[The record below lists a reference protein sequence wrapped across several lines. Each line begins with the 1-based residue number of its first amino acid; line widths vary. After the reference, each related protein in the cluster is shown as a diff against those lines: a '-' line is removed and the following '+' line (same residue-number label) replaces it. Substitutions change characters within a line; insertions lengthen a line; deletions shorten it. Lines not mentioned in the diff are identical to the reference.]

1 MHKDSSFNHDKFS
14 LEAKRRLAPE
24 KVQEF
29 LRRYRAGLLPSCIV
43 EYFQLDK
50 WEEIGPWGWHVVKP
64 EDKPKTSSTPSTDRF
79 LRLVKD

>member
-1 MHKDSSFNHDKFS
+1 M
-14 LEAKRRLAPE
+14 
-24 KVQEF
+24 
-29 LRRYRAGLLPSCIV
+29 

-64 EDKPKTSSTPSTDRF
+64 EDKPKTSSPPPTDRF